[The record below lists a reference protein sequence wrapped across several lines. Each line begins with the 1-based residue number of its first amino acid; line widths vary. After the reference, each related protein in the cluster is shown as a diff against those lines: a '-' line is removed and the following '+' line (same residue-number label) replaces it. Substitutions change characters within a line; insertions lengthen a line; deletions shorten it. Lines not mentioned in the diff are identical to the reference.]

1 MCIKKFMS
9 LLHNCCHIRNSTKG
23 TVMPNKVFDAHCHL
37 FNAQYAVKEAAVATW
52 NAMRGRYPHNWTE
65 LREVAPAMAPIKKR
79 GVFEA
84 IEGTAEFIAWLA
96 RLMKVGTLGCEESRD
111 RMADDFSKSA
121 LYGQVPIVLAP
132 LMMDVYFALDDNSE
146 DVTGADVKKRGPVQ
160 RDVEDEPFVVE
171 EPDLADFENHLATLR
186 TAIGKELGGDVQ
198 GVSKRSGG
206 GERDSIVKREVDAAL
221 DEIFDSVRDEVR
233 SAASG
238 GLRKRATN
246 PYPGVEMTPGF
257 RSHLEA
263 LIKLE
268 SAHKGSVF
276 PFLAVDPR
284 RRGIMKLV
292 REKVNGRNGPF
303 YGIKLY
309 TPLGYLPTHPDLR
322 DLYEHCVN
330 EDIPITVHCSKG
342 GLQNFRKKNLV
353 LSWEAAPYEKTFDTL
368 GEKSLFYADPAKWM
382 AVLDTWNTLRI
393 NFAHFG
399 GSTQYAQ
406 HDRTWMEFITG
417 VIKSGNYPNVY
428 TDLSYYTQ
436 AGIMGEVLSL
446 ARSNGIEKR
455 VMFGTDH
462 VMIMLERELGG
473 LKNYFDRAIPYDRT
487 FHYEN
492 ACRFLKL

>member
-1 MCIKKFMS
+1 MQNFR
-9 LLHNCCHIRNSTKG
+9 HIRNSTKG
-23 TVMPNKVFDAHCHL
+23 TVMSNRVFDAHCHL
-37 FNAQYAVKEAAVATW
+37 FNAQYAVKEAAAVTW

-65 LREVAPAMAPIKKR
+65 LREVAPAVTPIKKR

-96 RLMKVGTLGCEESRD
+96 RLMKVGTLGCEASRD
-111 RMADDFSKSA
+111 RMEDDFKKSA
-121 LYGQVPIVLAP
+121 LYGQEPIMLAP

-146 DVTGADVKKRGPVQ
+146 DVASADVKKRGPVKREVQ
-160 RDVEDEPFVVE
+160 E
-171 EPDLADFENHLATLR
+171 EQFAVQESELGDFENHLSALKA
-186 TAIGKELGGDVQ
+186 AISEALGSETQAVA
-198 GVSKRSGG
+198 KRSGG
-206 GERDSIVKREVDAAL
+206 GERDSIVKREAAAAL
-221 DEIFDSVRDEVR
+221 DEVFDSVRDEVK
-233 SAASG
+233 AAAMG
-238 GLRKRATN
+238 GLRKRASN
-246 PYPGVEMTPGF
+246 PYPGVEMSPGF

-263 LIKLE
+263 LIELE
-268 SAHKGSVF
+268 SAHKGSVY

-303 YGIKLY
+303 YGVKLY
-309 TPLGYLPTHPDLR
+309 TPLGYLPTHPNLR
-322 DLYEHCVN
+322 ELYEHCVS

-342 GLQNFRKKNLV
+342 GLQNFRKKNMV

-382 AVLDTWNTLRI
+382 AVLDTWKSLRI

-399 GSTQYAQ
+399 GSTQYAE
-406 HDRTWMEFITG
+406 HDRKWMEFITG
-417 VIKSGNYPNVY
+417 IIKSGRYPNVY

-436 AGIMGEVLSL
+436 AGIMSEVLSL
-446 ARSNGIEKR
+446 ARSSGIEKR

-487 FHYEN
+487 FHYDN